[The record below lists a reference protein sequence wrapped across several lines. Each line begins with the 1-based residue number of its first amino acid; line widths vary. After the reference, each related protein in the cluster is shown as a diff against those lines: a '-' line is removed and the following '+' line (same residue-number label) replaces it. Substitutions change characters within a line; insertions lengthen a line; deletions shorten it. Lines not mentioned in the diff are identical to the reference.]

1 MRPLTAP
8 APGAEAVPLISILPK
23 DEGTTIRRI
32 RESQGSTIVRHQPRR
47 WTTTLT
53 ALAMLL
59 GLSVLGEGVV
69 AAAKPLKAS
78 STCYRLDGT
87 SGPATI
93 VLDPGHGGSDPGAI
107 NDTYGLIE
115 RDLNLVVAR
124 RAGELLAATYG
135 YTVALTRYDN
145 ATALGNSERGEI
157 ANACQAEVF
166 VSVHFNASTD
176 ATVNYTQTFWGKR
189 RKDEAFAQHMNAALW
204 PALEYDTGGN
214 LTNLTN
220 GGTWQ
225 FATGSLLQ
233 ATMPS
238 TLVETV
244 FLSNAEEAQRLSQ
257 DGARVEQI
265 ASAIAGGAAEWVG

>member
-1 MRPLTAP
+1 MRY
-8 APGAEAVPLISILPK
+8 
-23 DEGTTIRRI
+23 
-32 RESQGSTIVRHQPRR
+32 QPRR
-47 WTTTLT
+47 WTTTL
-53 ALAMLL
+53 ALLAILL

-87 SGPATI
+87 SGPATV
-93 VLDPGHGGSDPGAI
+93 VLDPGHGGSDPGAV
-107 NDTYGLIE
+107 YGALVE
-115 RDLNLVVAR
+115 KDLNLHVAL
-124 RAGELLAATYG
+124 RAGELLTSSG
-135 YTVALTRYDN
+135 YSVALTRYN
-145 ATALGNSERGEI
+145 NETTLGNSERGEI

-176 ATVNYTQTFWGKR
+176 ASVNYTQTFWGKR

-204 PALEYDTGGN
+204 PALEYDTAGN

-233 ATMPS
+233 AEMPS

-257 DGARVEQI
+257 DGARLEQI
-265 ASAIAGGAAEWVG
+265 ASAIARGAAGWFTG

>member
-8 APGAEAVPLISILPK
+8 APGAGAVPLSSILPK

-32 RESQGSTIVRHQPRR
+32 RESQGSGIVRYQPRR
-47 WTTTLT
+47 WTTTL
-53 ALAMLL
+53 ALLAMLL

-69 AAAKPLKAS
+69 AAAKPPKAS
-78 STCYRLDGT
+78 STCLRLDGT
-87 SGPATI
+87 SGPATV
-93 VLDPGHGGSDPGAI
+93 VLDPGHGGSDPGAV
-107 NDTYGLIE
+107 YGALVE
-115 RDLNLVVAR
+115 KDLNLHVAL
-124 RAGELLAATYG
+124 RAGELLTSSG
-135 YTVALTRYDN
+135 YSVALTRYN
-145 ATALGNSERGEI
+145 NETTLGNSERGEI

-176 ATVNYTQTFWGKR
+176 ASVNYTQTFWGKR

-204 PALEYDTGGN
+204 PALQYDAFGN
-214 LTNLTN
+214 PTNLTN

-257 DGARVEQI
+257 DGARVEQL